1 MSTASNIKK
10 LGVIGDVHA
19 EHHRLEAALRYLQD
33 LDTDAIV
40 CTGDIV
46 DGIGCPNESIKL
58 LDNAAVLTVRG
69 NHDRWILQD
78 KARHIENAHSLIEL
92 SEESLS
98 YLTSLPNQ
106 VTLDTIRGTLLLCH
120 GVADDDLRK
129 VWPGTERMG
138 IERSHLLDK
147 IILEGKFQ
155 YLINGHMH
163 FRTLIHFEELTLI
176 NAGTLRGE
184 HWPGFS
190 VIDFETEQITAFE
203 FCDDK
208 IKLVKTHD
216 LVQESHTIWSNTQS
230 FCGEWDPVTLF

>member
-1 MSTASNIKK
+1 MNASGQIRK

-19 EHHRLEAALRYLQD
+19 EHHRLEAALEHLGYLE
-33 LDTDAIV
+33 TDAIV

-58 LDNAAVLTVRG
+58 LNHAEVFTVRG
-69 NHDRWILQD
+69 NHDRWILED
-78 KARHIENAHSLIEL
+78 KARHIEDAHSVDDL
-92 SEESLS
+92 SEASLS
-98 YLTSLPNQ
+98 YLNSLPSQ
-106 VTLDTIRGTLLLCH
+106 VTLDTIRGKLLLCH

-129 VWPGTERMG
+129 VWPGTEKMA

-147 IILEGKFQ
+147 IILEGEYQ

-190 VIDFETEQITAFE
+190 VIDFEAEHITAFE
-203 FCDDK
+203 FVDDQ
-208 IKLVKTHD
+208 IRVVKTHHLIRD
-216 LVQESHTIWSNTQS
+216 EHIIWSNTQS
-230 FCGEWDPVTLF
+230 FCGDWDPVRLF

>member
-1 MSTASNIKK
+1 MSVTGKIKK

-19 EHHRLEAALRYLQD
+19 EHHRLEAALAHLQG
-33 LDTDAIV
+33 LDADAIV

-58 LDNAAVLTVRG
+58 LDNAAVFTVRG
-69 NHDRWILQD
+69 NHDRWILEG
-78 KARHIENAHSLIEL
+78 KARHIENAHSVTEL

-98 YLTSLPNQ
+98 YLTSLPSQ
-106 VTLDTIRGTLLLCH
+106 VTLDTIRGKLLLCH

-129 VWPGTERMG
+129 VWPGTEKMD

-147 IILEGKFQ
+147 IILEGEFQ

-163 FRTLIHFEELTLI
+163 FRTLIHFEALTLI

-190 VIDFETEQITAFE
+190 VIDFEAEHIAAFE
-203 FCDDK
+203 FRDNQ
-208 IKLVKTHD
+208 IKRVKTHD
-216 LVQESHTIWSNTQS
+216 PVQEAHTVWANTQS
-230 FCGEWDPVTLF
+230 FCGGWDPVTLF

>member
-1 MSTASNIKK
+1 MSAAGTIKK

-19 EHHRLEAALRYLQD
+19 EHHRLEAALAFLQTME
-33 LDTDAIV
+33 TDAIV

-58 LDNAAVLTVRG
+58 LDNAAIFTVRG
-69 NHDRWILQD
+69 NHDRWILED
-78 KARHIENAHSLIEL
+78 KARHIENAHNVTEL

-98 YLTSLPNQ
+98 YLTSLPTQ
-106 VTLDTIRGTLLLCH
+106 VTLNTIRGKLLLCH

-129 VWPGTERMG
+129 VWPGTDRMG

-147 IILEGKFQ
+147 IILEGEFQ

-163 FRTLIHFEELTLI
+163 FRTLIHFEALTLI

-190 VIDFETEQITAFE
+190 VIDFEAENITAFE
-203 FCDDK
+203 FRDNQ
-208 IKLVKTHD
+208 IKRVKTHD
-216 LVQESHTIWSNTQS
+216 LVQETHTIWANTQS
-230 FCGEWDPVTLF
+230 FCGGWDPVTLF